1 MTTTESPLIRDVE
14 HNYGSIASPT
24 SAVSQRDGAAAAD
37 GSGRP
42 NAPGFIARNTGV
54 LLIISAQFFFASMS
68 ISMKLLNRSDPPV
81 HVLEVGCFPFF
92 DP

>member
-24 SAVSQRDGAAAAD
+24 SAVSQRDGAAAD

-42 NAPGFIARNTGV
+42 NVPGFIARNTGM
-54 LLIISAQFFFASMS
+54 LLIISAQFFFASMN
-68 ISMKLLNRSDPPV
+68 ISVKLLNRLDPPV
-81 HVLEVGCFPFF
+81 HALEVGRFPVF